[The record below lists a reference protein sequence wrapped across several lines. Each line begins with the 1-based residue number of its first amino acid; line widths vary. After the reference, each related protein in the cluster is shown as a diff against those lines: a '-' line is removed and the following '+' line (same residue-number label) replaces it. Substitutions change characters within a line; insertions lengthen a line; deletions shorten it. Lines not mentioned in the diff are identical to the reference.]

1 MTVCKVSDMSLVQN
15 IKNVSSKSNMYK
27 KNIKQFKITL

>member
-1 MTVCKVSDMSLVQN
+1 MTVCKVSDMSLMQN
-15 IKNVSSKSNMYK
+15 IKKLPSKSNMYK